1 MLAVPILALC
11 TLRQC
16 CPVFLIFMFIII
28 LLIERHVYY
37 AISISVLHNIQW
49 RCYSSS
55 TFTRSTNN
63 GMRSL
68 ASGCCVMCVR
78 SGSLRL
84 LFQPLRHGK
93 EIWYMVFP
101 LECAGSLASGENTNW
116 RVCPMQLIY
125 SVAALIGVQNCY
137 LSKIRSVS
145 LEILRLL

>member
-1 MLAVPILALC
+1 
-11 TLRQC
+11 
-16 CPVFLIFMFIII
+16 MFIII
-28 LLIERHVYY
+28 LLFERHIYY
-37 AISISVLHNIQW
+37 VISISVSHNIQW

-68 ASGCCVMCVR
+68 AGGCYVICVR

-101 LECAGSLASGENTNW
+101 LECASSLASGGNMNW
-116 RVCPMQLIY
+116 RVCHMQPIY
-125 SVAALIGVQNCY
+125 RVL
-137 LSKIRSVS
+137 
-145 LEILRLL
+145 